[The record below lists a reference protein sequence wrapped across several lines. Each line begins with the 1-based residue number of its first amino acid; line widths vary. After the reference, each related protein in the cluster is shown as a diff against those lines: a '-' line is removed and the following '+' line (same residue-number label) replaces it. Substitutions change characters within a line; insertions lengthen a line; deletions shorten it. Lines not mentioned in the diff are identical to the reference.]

1 MKAGCDFIS
10 DYYRRPSS
18 VDGRVYYRAMFESI
32 KLNTLFY
39 SLSDATLINN
49 SRLKIKHNVSV
60 DESLLLMYP
69 YSNTYKSRHIDDVK
83 RHLIYSRYIFN
94 PCT

>member
-39 SLSDATLINN
+39 GLSDATLN
-49 SRLKIKHNVSV
+49 
-60 DESLLLMYP
+60 
-69 YSNTYKSRHIDDVK
+69 
-83 RHLIYSRYIFN
+83 
-94 PCT
+94 